1 MAKPG
6 KHTFPTTAAVHPP
19 REFPLCDAWAKE
31 ILAPWRRE
39 KSIVVWGN
47 ADQLEQ
53 AIYEALVEAC
63 QRGTPL
69 AFD

>member
-1 MAKPG
+1 MNE
-6 KHTFPTTAAVHPP
+6 
-19 REFPLCDAWAKE
+19 REFPLCETWARE
-31 ILAPWRRE
+31 LLHPFRHRLVTAADVSDHDRLLAE
-39 KSIVVWGN
+39 
-47 ADQLEQ
+47 LEQ

>member
-6 KHTFPTTAAVHPP
+6 K
-19 REFPLCDAWAKE
+19 RKFPLCDVWAKD
-31 ILAPWRRE
+31 ILAPYRRGGYE
-39 KSIVVWGN
+39 AKYN
-47 ADQLEQ
+47 QLEQ

-69 AFD
+69 PFGYVEAGPA